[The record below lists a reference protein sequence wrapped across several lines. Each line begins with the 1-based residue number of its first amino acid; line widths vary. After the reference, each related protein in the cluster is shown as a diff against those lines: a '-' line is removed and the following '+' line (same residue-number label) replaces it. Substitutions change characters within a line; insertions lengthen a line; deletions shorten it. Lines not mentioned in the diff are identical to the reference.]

1 MGRRRIL
8 DVESVLIYNFVNENG
23 EYVPTKLSVNS
34 WVKLQPGKHGG
45 HAIDAKKHSAE
56 GGYKARI
63 LKFRWKEGSTTNA
76 EVLVQHV
83 YMRRQLNL
91 RPTVQHGGC
100 NCKSFVP
107 FYFMRISEL
116 ATVQYVTLLLLFE
129 CRLIYIQF

>member
-1 MGRRRIL
+1 MHLLAGFREGFLFFRRMGRRRIFE
-8 DVESVLIYNFVNENG
+8 VESVLTYNFMNENG
-23 EYVPTKLSVNS
+23 KYIPTKLSVNS

-63 LKFRWKEGSTTNA
+63 LKFRWKEGSHATA

-91 RPTVQHGGC
+91 CPTMQHGGC
-100 NCKSFVP
+100 NCKSFV
-107 FYFMRISEL
+107 FCFMRISL
-116 ATVQYVTLLLLFE
+116 YLL
-129 CRLIYIQF
+129 I